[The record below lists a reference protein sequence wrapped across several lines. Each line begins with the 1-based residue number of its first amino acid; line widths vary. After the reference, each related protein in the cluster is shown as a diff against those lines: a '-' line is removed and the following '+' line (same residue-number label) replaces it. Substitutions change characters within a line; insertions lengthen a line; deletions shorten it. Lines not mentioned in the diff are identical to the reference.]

1 MRIPDLSL
9 CAFVAPNA
17 TVLGDVT
24 VAVGVNIWY
33 QAVIRADLNQISI
46 GAYTNIQDGAI
57 LHGDPGKDLLI
68 GDHVTIGHRAIVH
81 GIGIGTGS
89 LIGMGA
95 VILEGV
101 TIGSGS
107 IVGAGAVVTK
117 DGGEGVVVAG
127 VPARVIREVTEI
139 ERSELIK
146 HAQSYYQLALQH
158 KVEKKS

>member
-1 MRIPDLSL
+1 MHTPDLSL

-17 TVLGDVT
+17 TVLGDVV
-24 VAVGVNIWY
+24 VAEGVNIWY
-33 QAVIRADLNQISI
+33 QVVIRADLNHITI

-57 LHGDPGKDLLI
+57 LHGDPGKDLVI
-68 GDHVTIGHRAIVH
+68 GDHVTIGHRAVVH
-81 GIGIGTGS
+81 GVKIGAGS

-117 DGGEGVVVAG
+117 DVADGVVVAG
-127 VPARVIREVTEI
+127 VPARVVREVTEA
-139 ERSELIK
+139 EQSELIH
-146 HAQSYYQLALQH
+146 HAKSYYQLALQH
-158 KVEKKS
+158 KT